1 MKTVNLKNT
10 LKFSIAIVCIMAI
23 GTTKAQTAGAG
34 EAITTKTDTAIRLID
49 NKGTIK
55 YLQSNNG
62 ITSIT
67 STIGGSKTTTTFQ
80 LGGTLTDNTYIDAS
94 NKLFAIDGIALATG
108 PASVDAVNGEIV
120 KGSNTAIATGWTLLV
135 RDEATGAT
143 QKLKLED
150 LITSA
155 YDDSLVTTEFI
166 TTPAITFES
175 ITALPTTPEKIW
187 VYRNGA
193 KLRSGTD
200 YSILTNVITL
210 VPDNAE
216 PNDWELY
223 AGDRIEVYVL
233 SF

>member
-1 MKTVNLKNT
+1 
-10 LKFSIAIVCIMAI
+10 
-23 GTTKAQTAGAG
+23 
-34 EAITTKTDTAIRLID
+34 
-49 NKGTIK
+49 
-55 YLQSNNG
+55 
-62 ITSIT
+62 
-67 STIGGSKTTTTFQ
+67 
-80 LGGTLTDNTYIDAS
+80 
-94 NKLFAIDGIALATG
+94 
-108 PASVDAVNGEIV
+108 
-120 KGSNTAIATGWTLLV
+120 LV

-166 TTPAITFES
+166 TTPAIIFES